1 VLRRVLAMVVVLACA
16 GVVVAYQATR
26 PDRAP
31 ADPRVFV
38 PSPRFFQDFS
48 PSFRTSIADAYYLN
62 MVQYYGEHV
71 EGDGRLDSL
80 PAMVDLV
87 TTLSPHFTRAYLF
100 GAFALVDAGRTDAAY
115 AVLER
120 GFKANPDDWRF
131 PAYLAYFAYSYAQN
145 EDKDLIAARWYEKAA
160 AIPGSPAYLP
170 RLAAAL
176 LSKGGDDEKAILMWG
191 QAYLAGDK
199 YARRK
204 AVDGLERI
212 LPEDKEA
219 RMKAVAPLYQTMPR
233 ADFEA
238 LVAALFKDY
247 VD

>member
-1 VLRRVLAMVVVLACA
+1 MVAVLVVLACA
-16 GVVVAYQATR
+16 GVVVAYQVTR

-38 PSPRFFQDFS
+38 PSPRFFEAFS
-48 PSFRTSIADAYYLN
+48 PSFRTSIADVYYLN

-71 EGDGRLDSL
+71 AGDGQLDSL

-115 AVLER
+115 AMLER
-120 GFKANPDDWRF
+120 GFEENPDEWLLPTVLGF
-131 PAYLAYFAYSYAQN
+131 LAYQYGDGK
-145 EDKDLIAARWYEKAA
+145 DKELIAAQWYEKAA
-160 AIPGSPAYLP
+160 AIPGTPDYLP

-199 YARRK
+199 YARQK

-212 LPEDKEA
+212 LPDDKEA
-219 RMKAVAPLYQTMPR
+219 RMKAVAPLYETMPK
-233 ADFEA
+233 AEFEA
-238 LVAALFKDY
+238 LIADLFRDY
-247 VD
+247 VP